1 MPGGK
6 TPGPSVKNPKQ
17 YEALKDKGFS
27 KTSAAKISNAAAK
40 RVQPNSNPPVSPTV
54 AKIGTTGTRAGV
66 RVGIV
71 PARPKSIGVSP
82 SATPKKGK

>member
-17 YEALKDKGFS
+17 YEKLKDKGFS

-40 RVQPNSNPPVSPTV
+40 
-54 AKIGTTGTRAGV
+54 
-66 RVGIV
+66 
-71 PARPKSIGVSP
+71 
-82 SATPKKGK
+82 KGK